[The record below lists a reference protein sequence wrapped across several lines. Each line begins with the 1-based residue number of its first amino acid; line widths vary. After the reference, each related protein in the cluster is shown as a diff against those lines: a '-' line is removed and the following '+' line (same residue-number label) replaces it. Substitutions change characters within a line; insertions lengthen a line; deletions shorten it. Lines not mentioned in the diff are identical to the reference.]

1 MHKTLLLTIFTL
13 FLFSAI
19 QAQKTPKREL
29 RGAWI
34 TTHLSL
40 DWPVRSQTPAQQR
53 TGLISI
59 LDHHKV
65 TGMNTMY
72 FQVRSQSDAM
82 YPSTLE
88 PWSAVLNPGH
98 VQGTD
103 PGWDPLLFA
112 INETHNRGMEFHAWI
127 NPYRAVANSD
137 SLPRLSAQ
145 HVAKLHPE
153 WIMSTTTTKELILN
167 PGLPDVRD

>member
-1 MHKTLLLTIFTL
+1 MRKYLLLAFFTLLLATYG
-13 FLFSAI
+13 SS
-19 QAQKTPKREL
+19 QKTPKREL

-53 TGLISI
+53 TALISI
-59 LDHHKV
+59 LDQHKA

-82 YPSTLE
+82 YPSSIE
-88 PWSAVLNPGH
+88 PWAAVLNAGH
-98 VQGTD
+98 VQGQD

-112 INETHNRGMEFHAWI
+112 IDETHKKGMEFHAWI
-127 NPYRAVANSD
+127 NPYRAVANTD
-137 SLPRLSAQ
+137 SLSKFSPA
-145 HVAKLHPE
+145 HVAKKHPE
-153 WIMSTTTTKELILN
+153 
-167 PGLPDVRD
+167 